1 MRCRPILAAVAAA
14 ALLAGCTKISSSA
27 GPHTARSNAQPGVLR
42 IADISDPS
50 TLNPMLTGADVA
62 YQLASYSL
70 EYLVQLDG
78 EGHIAPVLCER
89 VPSIENGD
97 ISKDGLSITYH
108 LRHGVTWQDGVP
120 FTSAD
125 VVATWKQVMN
135 PNNPV
140 EIRTGYEVITRIDT
154 PDKWTAVLRLKQPY
168 APLPTRFLAGIQE
181 GPIPVLPAHIIAGL
195 PDLVHSSLNNKP
207 VGTGPFI
214 VQSWRHNGQLV
225 YVANPHYWRGV
236 PKLRSIIFR
245 AQPSQATE
253 IVGFQT
259 REIDADLD
267 AGPGDLPSYR
277 ELQGYRISRS
287 PSLRL
292 SVVVM
297 NAAPSSELQDV
308 RLRHAVAFAI
318 NRQEALH
325 KINHDMGVIA
335 DEFLPSWSWA
345 YTSDVPRY
353 DYDPKRAAMLLD
365 QAGWKLGPDGIRVKD
380 GKRLSL
386 IMIGVTG
393 SDATR
398 RFNLLVQQ
406 DLKAIGIE
414 GIIKEYEYG
423 LVFDISGPIRQGH
436 YDIATY
442 SYSVNYDPS
451 ALQDDGCDQF
461 APAGANESRLCDPV
475 VDKLER
481 QALAVYDVA
490 QRKPLYAEI
499 QRRRMDDLGTLPLYY
514 RDRIGVL
521 TEGMGNYDPSRGI
534 MANWNSWQWTVR

>member
-1 MRCRPILAAVAAA
+1 MRQRWILAAAAA
-14 ALLAGCTKISSSA
+14 MALLDGCSKVTTST
-27 GPHTARSNAQPGVLR
+27 GPHTARSNAQPGVLH
-42 IADISDPS
+42 ISDISDPS
-50 TLNPMLTGADVA
+50 TLDPMLTGADVA

-70 EYLVQLDG
+70 EYLVQLDDKG
-78 EGHIAPVLCER
+78 DVVPVLCER
-89 VPSIENGD
+89 VPSVENGD

-108 LRHGVTWQDGVP
+108 LRRGVLWQDGQP
-120 FTSAD
+120 FTSDD

-140 EIRTGYEVITRIDT
+140 IIRTGYEVISRIDT

-181 GPIPVLPAHIIAGL
+181 GPIPVLPAHIIANQA
-195 PDLVHSSLNNKP
+195 DLVHSPLNNKP

-225 YVANPHYWRGV
+225 YVANEHYWRGP
-236 PKLRSIIFR
+236 PKLRKIIFQ

-267 AGPGDLPSYR
+267 AGPADLPSYR
-277 ELQGYRISRS
+277 QLDGYRISQS

-292 SVVVM
+292 AVVVM
-297 NAAPSSELQDV
+297 NAAPNSELQDKL
-308 RLRHAVAFAI
+308 LRHAVAFAI
-318 NRQEALH
+318 NRPEALH
-325 KINHDMGVIA
+325 KINHDVGVLA

-345 YTSDVPRY
+345 YTPDVPRY
-353 DYDPKRAAMLLD
+353 DYDPKQAAALLD
-365 QAGWKLGPDGIRVKD
+365 EAGWKPGPDGIRMKD

-386 IMIGVTG
+386 IMIGITG
-393 SDATR
+393 SDSTR

-406 DLKAIGIE
+406 DLKAVGIE
-414 GIIKEYEYG
+414 GVIKEYEYG
-423 LVFDISGPIRQGH
+423 LVFDINGPIRQGR

-442 SYSVNYDPS
+442 SYSVNFDPS

-461 APAGANESRLCDPV
+461 APAGANESRLCDPD
-475 VDKLER
+475 VDRLER
-481 QALAVYDVA
+481 QALAIYEVA
-490 QRKPLYAEI
+490 KRKPLYAEI
-499 QRRRMDDLGTLPLYY
+499 ERRRMDDLGTFPLYY
-514 RDRIGVL
+514 RNRVGVL
-521 TEGMGNYDPSRGI
+521 TDEVGGYIPSRGI
-534 MANWNSWQWTVR
+534 MANWNAWQWTVR